1 MTKTNLLQVDLA
13 SHSIQGLK
21 EANEDAV
28 GFLVPQEDSEQKNRQ
43 LEAKGIVLAVADG
56 VSSAEAGKEA
66 SHTAIKRFIDDYYQT
81 PDTWSVKHAGQK
93 ILSSINLTLF
103 KRSHEFKNEEKGYL
117 TTFTALVLKSRTC
130 HFFHAGDSRAFLLRQ
145 DEAKQAEFKQLTRD
159 HVASIGSG
167 RTFLARAMGMDN
179 SIQIDYGSFTLEK
192 GDVLLVTSDGIHDF
206 IDAEKIQAIMAE
218 NTTCQDRI
226 NKLVQTA
233 SDNGSD
239 DNISGSICQ
248 IQQLPNESLNDYNS
262 KLTRLPFPPPLDEG
276 VMLDG
281 YKVIQELF
289 ASSRSQ
295 LYLVEDTDT
304 GEQMVMKT
312 PSINYIED
320 TGYIDRFIQEEWIGK
335 RIHNDHV
342 VKIIAQTRPRTCLYY
357 LMEYVHGV
365 SLDKWMATH
374 HFPKPKIA
382 IKIVEQIAEGLKA
395 FHKMETI
402 HQDLKP
408 ANVLI
413 FDEDHPNNDSG
424 DINVKIVDFG
434 SVFVAGLAE
443 VFIPLEHEGVLGT
456 ATYSD
461 PQYLLGK
468 NTGVQGDLYALATIT
483 YELFCGKLPYG
494 EKIEE
499 CQTAFEYDHLRYI
512 KASEANP
519 VIPMWF
525 DRTLQRGVAFDLEQR
540 YDNIPEF
547 LQDLKQPNPDYLRDD
562 PKVKKNKSQ
571 VLFWQLLS
579 GFWILMLAL
588 VIALFANG

>member
-1 MTKTNLLQVDLA
+1 MTKTNLLNVDLA

-21 EANEDAV
+21 EENEDAV
-28 GFLVPQEDSEQKNRQ
+28 GFFIPQQDSDKNNRQ

-66 SHTAIKRFIDDYYQT
+66 SNTAITRFIDDYYQT
-81 PDTWSVKHAGQK
+81 PDTWSVKHSGQK

-103 KRSHEFKNEEKGYL
+103 KRSHEFTNEEKGYL
-117 TTFTALVLKSRTC
+117 TTFTALVLKSRIC
-130 HFFHAGDSRAFLLRQ
+130 HFFHAGDSRAFLLRKN
-145 DEAKQAEFKQLTRD
+145 EFKQPILKQLTRD

-179 SIQIDYGSFTLEK
+179 SIQIDYSSFTLEQ
-192 GDVLLVTSDGIHDF
+192 DDILLVTSDGIHDF
-206 IDAEKIQAIMAE
+206 IDAEQIKAIMSDQ
-218 NTTCQDRI
+218 TSCQERI
-226 NKLVQTA
+226 EKLVKA
-233 SDNGSD
+233 AFDKGSD
-239 DNISGSICQ
+239 DNISGSLCQ
-248 IQQLPNESLNDYNS
+248 IKQLPNESLNDYNS
-262 KLTRLPFPPPLDEG
+262 KLTRLPFPPPLDKG

-281 YKVIQELF
+281 YKVLEELF

-295 LYLVEDTDT
+295 LYLVADLDT

-312 PSINYIED
+312 PSINFLED

-335 RIHNDHV
+335 RIHSEHV
-342 VKIIAQTRPRTCLYY
+342 VRIIAQTRPRTCLYY
-357 LMEYVHGV
+357 LMEYVHGI
-365 SLDKWMATH
+365 SLDKWMINN
-374 HFPKPKIA
+374 HFPKPKLA
-382 IKIVEQIAEGLKA
+382 IKIIEKVASGLSA

-408 ANVLI
+408 ANILI
-413 FDEDHPNNDSG
+413 LDAHTENNSSD
-424 DINVKIVDFG
+424 DIHVKIVDFG

-525 DRTLQRGVAFDLEQR
+525 DRTLQRGVAFDLEHR

-547 LQDLKQPNPDYLRDD
+547 LQDLKHPNPNYLRDD

-588 VIALFANG
+588 VVALFANG

>member
-1 MTKTNLLQVDLA
+1 MPKTNQLQVDIA

-21 EANEDAV
+21 DNNEDAV
-28 GFLVPQEDSEQKNRQ
+28 GFFVPQEPAV
-43 LEAKGIVLAVADG
+43 LEGKGIVLAVADG

-66 SHTAIKRFIDDYYQT
+66 SDTAISRFLSDYYQT
-81 PDTWSVKHAGQK
+81 PDTWSVKHSGQK

-103 KRSHEFKNEEKGYL
+103 KRSHEFASEEKGYL
-117 TTFTALVLKSRTC
+117 TTFTALVLKSRIA
-130 HFFHAGDSRAFLLRQ
+130 HFFHAGDSRAYLLRGG
-145 DEAKQAEFKQLTRD
+145 ELKQLTRD

-167 RTFLARAMGMDN
+167 RSFLARAMGMDN
-179 SIQIDYGSFTLEK
+179 SIQIDYSQFTLET
-192 GDVLLVTSDGIHDF
+192 DDILLVTSDGVHDF
-206 IDAEKIQAIMAE
+206 LDTDKIIEFMSAKSS
-218 NTTCQDRI
+218 CQERI
-226 NKLVQTA
+226 NVLVQTA
-233 SDNGSD
+233 FDNGSD

-248 IQQLPNESLNDYNS
+248 IAVLPNESLNDYNS

-276 VMLDG
+276 VKLDG
-281 YKVIQELF
+281 YKVLKELF

-295 LYLVEDTDT
+295 LYLVEDTET

-312 PSINYIED
+312 PSINFEED

-335 RIHNDHV
+335 RINSDHV
-342 VKIIAQTRPRTCLYY
+342 VKIIKQQRPRTCLYY
-357 LMEYVHGV
+357 LMEHVKGV
-365 SLDKWMATH
+365 SLDKWMEKN

-382 IKIVEQIAEGLKA
+382 FNLVEQIAQGLAA

-408 ANVLI
+408 GNILV
-413 FDEDHPNNDSG
+413 DENNN
-424 DINVKIVDFG
+424 IKVVDFG

-461 PQYLLGK
+461 PKYLLGK

-483 YELFCGKLPYG
+483 YEIFTAKLPYG
-494 EKIEE
+494 DKIEE
-499 CQTAFEYDHLRYI
+499 CQTAFEYDRLRYI
-512 KASEANP
+512 SATEGNP
-519 VIPMWF
+519 IIPMWF
-525 DRTLQRGVAFDLEQR
+525 DRTLERGVSFDLEVR

-547 LQDLKQPNPDYLRDD
+547 IQDLKKPNPTYLLDD
-562 PKVKKNKSQ
+562 PKVTKNKSQ

-579 GFWILMLAL
+579 GFWILMLVL
-588 VIALFANG
+588 VVALFTQG

>member
-1 MTKTNLLQVDLA
+1 MTKTNQLQVDLA

-28 GFLVPQEDSEQKNRQ
+28 GFLVPKVDSDKQNRQ
-43 LEAKGIVLAVADG
+43 LESKGIVLAVADG

-66 SHTAIKRFIDDYYQT
+66 SHTAITRFLDDYYQT

-103 KRSHEFKNEEKGYL
+103 KRSHEFASEEKGYL
-117 TTFTALVLKSRTC
+117 TTFTALVLKSRIC
-130 HFFHAGDSRAFLLRQ
+130 HFFHAGDSRAFLIRQ
-145 DEAKQAEFKQLTRD
+145 GEFKQLTRD

-179 SIQIDYGSFTLEK
+179 SIQIDYGQFTLEAN
-192 GDVLLVTSDGIHDF
+192 DILLVTSDGVHDF
-206 IDAEKIQAIMAE
+206 IPPEKLAEIMAE
-218 NTTCQDRI
+218 QSACQTRI
-226 NKLVQTA
+226 DKLIQTA
-233 SDNGSD
+233 FDNGSD
-239 DNISGSICQ
+239 DNISGVLCQ
-248 IQQLPNESLNDYNS
+248 ITQLPNESLNDYNS

-281 YKVIQELF
+281 YKVLKELF
-289 ASSRSQ
+289 ASARSQ

-312 PSINYIED
+312 PSINFIED
-320 TGYIDRFIQEEWIGK
+320 TAYIDRFIQEEWIGK
-335 RIHNDHV
+335 RIHSDHV
-342 VKIIAQTRPRTCLYY
+342 VKIIRQIRSRTCLYY
-357 LMEYVHGV
+357 LMEYVHGI
-365 SLDKWMATH
+365 SLDKWISEN

-382 IKIVEQIAEGLKA
+382 INIVEQIASGLSA

-413 FDEDHPNNDSG
+413 LPADNENNSSG
-424 DINVKIVDFG
+424 ELQVKIVDFG

-456 ATYSD
+456 ASYSD

-512 KASEANP
+512 NANDANP

-525 DRTLQRGVAFDLEQR
+525 DRTLQRGVAFELEQR

-547 LQDLKQPNPDYLRDD
+547 IKDLKHPNPDYLRDD

>member
-1 MTKTNLLQVDLA
+1 MSKTNQLQVDIA

-21 EANEDAV
+21 DNNEDSV
-28 GFLVPQEDSEQKNRQ
+28 GFLVPQTVSE
-43 LEAKGIVLAVADG
+43 LENKGIVLAVADG

-66 SHTAIKRFIDDYYQT
+66 SKTAITRFLSDYYQT

-103 KRSHEFKNEEKGYL
+103 KRSHEFVSEEKGYL
-117 TTFTALVLKSRTC
+117 TTFTALVIKSRIA
-130 HFFHAGDSRAFLLRQ
+130 HFFHAGDSRAYLLR
-145 DEAKQAEFKQLTRD
+145 DGELKQLTRD

-167 RTFLARAMGMDN
+167 RSFLARAMGMDN
-179 SIQIDYGSFTLEK
+179 SIQIDYGQFALETQ
-192 GDVLLVTSDGIHDF
+192 DIILVTSDGIHDF
-206 IDAEKIQAIMAE
+206 VAFDAIAKLISTEQA
-218 NTTCQDRI
+218 CQQRI
-226 NKLVQTA
+226 ETLVQA
-233 SDNGSD
+233 ALANGSD
-239 DNISGSICQ
+239 DNISGSLCQ
-248 IQQLPNESLNDYNS
+248 IAALPNESLNDYNS

-281 YKVIQELF
+281 YKVLKELF

-304 GEQMVMKT
+304 GDKMVMKT
-312 PSINYIED
+312 PSINFEDD

-335 RIHNDHV
+335 RIDSEYV
-342 VKIIAQTRPRTCLYY
+342 VKIINQQRPRTCLYY
-357 LMEYVHGV
+357 LMEFVQGI
-365 SLDKWMATH
+365 SLEQWIANNP
-374 HFPKPKIA
+374 FPKPKVA
-382 IKIVEQIAEGLKA
+382 FNLVEQIAKGLAA

-408 ANVLI
+408 GNILI
-413 FDEDHPNNDSG
+413 DQYNQ
-424 DINVKIVDFG
+424 VKVVDFG

-461 PQYLLGK
+461 PKYLLGK

-483 YELFCGKLPYG
+483 YEIFTGKLPYG
-494 EKIEE
+494 DKIAE
-499 CQTAFEYDHLRYI
+499 CQTAFEYDRLRYVS
-512 KASEANP
+512 ATVANP

-525 DRTLQRGVAFDLEQR
+525 DRTLERGVSFDLERR
-540 YDNIPEF
+540 YTNIAEF
-547 LQDLKQPNPDYLRDD
+547 IQDLKKPNPSYLLDD
-562 PKVKKNKSQ
+562 PKVTKNKSQ

-579 GFWILMLAL
+579 GFWILMLVL
-588 VIALFANG
+588 VVALFTQG